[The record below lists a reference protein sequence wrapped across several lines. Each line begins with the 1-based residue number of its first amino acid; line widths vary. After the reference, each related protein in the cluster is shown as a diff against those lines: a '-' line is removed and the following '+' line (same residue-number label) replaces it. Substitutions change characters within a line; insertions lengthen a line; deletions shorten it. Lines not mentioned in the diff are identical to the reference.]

1 MGEAMVDKNRV
12 VAAVDRYLAGRGVA
26 TAPAATTQ
34 AGTAAIVDRFLA
46 KREEPSVE
54 PKPTTV
60 DFVCENDVRDA
71 IRSGKKIYIC
81 AKCIVTPAARDLAG
95 QQREEIL
102 IMTRSDKTNAAKPAT
117 DY

>member
-1 MGEAMVDKNRV
+1 MGETAVDKNRV
-12 VAAVDRYLAGRGVA
+12 VAAVERYLAQRGLA
-26 TAPAATTQ
+26 AAPSPTAE
-34 AGTAAIVDRFLA
+34 IVDRFLA
-46 KREEPSVE
+46 KREEPVAAAE
-54 PKPTTV
+54 PKQATV

-102 IMTRSDKTNAAKPAT
+102 IMTRSDKTKAGKPAT